1 MSQPYIG
8 EIRMFAGNF
17 APAGW
22 AFCDGSLL
30 PISEYD
36 TLFNLIGTTYGG
48 DGLDTF
54 QLPDLR
60 GRFPV
65 HAGTSQGQTFQ
76 LGQQAGAPTVT
87 LSTPQLPRHTHTPL
101 AGASATT
108 ASAANAF
115 PAGWADVPYSAT
127 DPSVALAPQQL
138 SPAGG
143 SQPHENRQPYL
154 AIGFIIATQGVY
166 PSQT

>member
-8 EIRMFAGNF
+8 EIRMFAGSF
-17 APAGW
+17 APVGW
-22 AFCDGSLL
+22 AFCNGALL

-48 DGLDTF
+48 DGVSTF
-54 QLPDLR
+54 QLPDLS
-60 GRFPV
+60 GRFPL
-65 HAGTSQGQTFQ
+65 HTGTGPGQTFQ
-76 LGQQAGAPTVT
+76 LGQQGGSPEVT
-87 LSTPQLPRHTHTPL
+87 LSTPQLPRHTHTPQ
-101 AGASATT
+101 AAASATT

-138 SPAGG
+138 GPAGG

-154 AIGFIIATQGVY
+154 AIGFIIATYGMY
-166 PSQT
+166 PTPT